1 MRRALILSAF
11 LVCAAS
17 GPALA
22 SGAPSV
28 SLSVG
33 INMEGVADWS
43 GGSQFVDV
51 MKASRHF
58 GSVNTPWDEAAKVD
72 ANGWPLQD
80 AGVVALTAL
89 TDAAGHPLDLGAY
102 QLSFTGQATVTVGFV
117 PNGVSNTHYD
127 LATNTT
133 VATVTIPANTGAA
146 QAGIFLSF
154 ANSRRLPTDAPG
166 TGVTN
171 VSLIRPRLAPNGQP
185 WWTTSG
191 QTFTTPWLDLL
202 APFSTL
208 RAMDWASTNNSPVT
222 SWRSRTLSTWSS
234 QAQSSG
240 VSWGYV
246 IQLANQLHKDLWV
259 NIPDQ
264 ASDDYI
270 NQMAA
275 LFGATFDPT
284 LHLYLEYSN
293 EVWNYS
299 FQQAGRNQAAA
310 EAEVKANPNSRL
322 AWQCLTDYNDCRWI
336 WGERRIGVQT
346 AKIYAAFRKAFGA
359 HAANLRPIFAT
370 QVGNGYVL
378 ANVLPMLDHFYG
390 IHNVL
395 WGVAQA
401 PYWSGDNTLD
411 GLTKTQELANA
422 EANRLT
428 LSAPEALFSA
438 WSLYYGLQNVTYE
451 GGPGM
456 SGTPSLD
463 AKIAANRDPAM
474 GAQVTAA
481 LRQAAGAGVSLY
493 NYFSSSGIPGQYGM
507 WGAAETVFDVSQ
519 PKYQALLGIVANPK
533 ATLTAGALL
542 PGAVDPTQPMFTNGS
557 LFIEPG
563 YAYLRNTGEIVLL
576 VDAPAAGAYAVTPS
590 VATYYSGTTGA
601 LRVNDGAAAAAVRIP
616 FTNNSLTFVAAPA
629 VAVQLVQGLNIL
641 RFSAPHAEWAISTV
655 AVAKLP

>member
-1 MRRALILSAF
+1 MRRAILSA
-11 LVCAAS
+11 LLLCAA
-17 GPALA
+17 GAPTLALA
-22 SGAPSV
+22 AAPSV
-28 SLSVG
+28 SLSLG
-33 INMEGVADWS
+33 LNMEGVADWS
-43 GGSQFVDV
+43 GGSPFVDV
-51 MKASRHF
+51 MKVSRHF
-58 GSVNTPWDEAAKVD
+58 GSVASPWDETAKVD
-72 ANGWPLQD
+72 ANGWPTQD

-102 QLSFTGQATVTVGFV
+102 QLTFTGQATVTVGFL
-117 PNGVSNTHYD
+117 PNGVSNQHYD
-127 LATNTT
+127 PASNTT
-133 VATVTIPANTGAA
+133 SATITVPANTGAA

-154 ANSRRLPTDAPG
+154 TNSRRLPTDAPG

-171 VSLIRPRLAPNGQP
+171 VALIRPRLAPNGQP
-185 WWTTSG
+185 WWTSPG
-191 QTFTTPWLDLL
+191 QTFTTPWLNLL

-208 RAMDWASTNNSPVT
+208 RAMDWAATNGSPVT

-234 QAQSSG
+234 QAQATG
-240 VSWGYV
+240 VDWAYI
-246 IQLANQLHKDLWV
+246 IQLANQTHKDLWI

-275 LFGATFDPT
+275 LFGSSFDPH

-299 FQQAGRNQAAA
+299 FAQAGRNQAAA
-310 EAEVKANPNSRL
+310 EAEVKANPKSPL
-322 AWQCLTDYNDCRWI
+322 AWQCLTDYANCRWI
-336 WGERRIGVQT
+336 WGERRIGTQT

-359 HAANLRPIFAT
+359 HANNLRPIFAT
-370 QVGNGYVL
+370 QVGSGYFL
-378 ANVLPMLDHFYG
+378 GNVLPMLDHYYG
-390 IHNVL
+390 IHNAL

-401 PYWSGDNTLD
+401 PYWTGDNTLD

-428 LSAPEALFSA
+428 LSAPEQLFSA

-481 LRQAAGAGVSLY
+481 LRQAAANGESLY
-493 NYFSSSGIPGQYGM
+493 DYFSSSGIPGQYGM

-519 PKYQALLGIVANPK
+519 PKYRALLGVVGSPK

-542 PGAVDPTQPMFTNGS
+542 PGAVDPTKPIFTNGD

-563 YAYLRNTGEIVLL
+563 YAYLRNSGEIVLL
-576 VDAPAAGAYAVTPS
+576 VDAPVAGRYAVTPS
-590 VATYYSGTTGA
+590 VATYYSATTGA
-601 LRVNDGAAAAAVRIP
+601 LRVNDGSAAAVRIP
-616 FTNNSLTFVAAPA
+616 FTKNSLTFVPAPA
-629 VAVQLVQGLNIL
+629 VTVQLVQGLNVL
-641 RFSAPHAEWAISTV
+641 RFSAPNAEWAISRV
-655 AVAKLP
+655 AVAKAP